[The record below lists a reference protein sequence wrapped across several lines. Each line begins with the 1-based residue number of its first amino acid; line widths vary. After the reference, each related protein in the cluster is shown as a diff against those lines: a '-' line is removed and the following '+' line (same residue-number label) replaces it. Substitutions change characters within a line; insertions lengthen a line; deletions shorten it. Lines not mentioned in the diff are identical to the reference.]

1 MKLHIS
7 DISSLNIKDRLKLYD
22 RISSVDKNGKRIL
35 KQLGLDYDKLY
46 EKVINS
52 LGEKRK
58 LVKLPQKSNQL
69 FIKQIIANNNPV
81 SERVLKEFDFAQFGK
96 EGLPLKY
103 SRADFNSKVEELL
116 KELTLEG
123 YNLTQATLSRDLK
136 QLKVAK
142 AASISGKYI
151 YVLPNNTLYK
161 RISEPHPIA
170 NMPISNGFISLRF
183 SGNVAVIRT
192 RPGYASSIAYD
203 IDNGHIEEI
212 LGTIAGA
219 DTVFAVLR
227 EDVTHDQAMKVLQR
241 FIPINSVIL

>member
-1 MKLHIS
+1 MKNKSSRLDSIKIIIS
-7 DISSLNIKDRLKLYD
+7 T
-22 RISSVDKNGKRIL
+22 
-35 KQLGLDYDKLY
+35 
-46 EKVINS
+46 
-52 LGEKRK
+52 
-58 LVKLPQKSNQL
+58 
-69 FIKQIIANNNPV
+69 
-81 SERVLKEFDFAQFGK
+81 KEIGSQ
-96 EGLPLKY
+96 
-103 SRADFNSKVEELL
+103 EELL

-203 IDNGHIEEI
+203 IDNGRIEEI
-212 LGTIAGA
+212 LGTIAGD
-219 DTVFAVLR
+219 DTIMMILNEGVTRTEVVKSLR
-227 EDVTHDQAMKVLQR
+227 R
-241 FIPINSVIL
+241 IIPNIQF

>member
-1 MKLHIS
+1 MKNKSSRLDSIKIIIS
-7 DISSLNIKDRLKLYD
+7 T
-22 RISSVDKNGKRIL
+22 
-35 KQLGLDYDKLY
+35 
-46 EKVINS
+46 
-52 LGEKRK
+52 
-58 LVKLPQKSNQL
+58 
-69 FIKQIIANNNPV
+69 
-81 SERVLKEFDFAQFGK
+81 KEIGSQ
-96 EGLPLKY
+96 
-103 SRADFNSKVEELL
+103 EELL

-212 LGTIAGA
+212 LGTIAGD
-219 DTVFAVLR
+219 DTIMMILNEGVTRTEVVKSLR
-227 EDVTHDQAMKVLQR
+227 R
-241 FIPINSVIL
+241 IIPNIPF